1 MIKMK
6 YKIETLPV
14 TAEFLKEKRLIQE
27 RGELVLLADGE
38 EIRHIT
44 FFSLNPGPEYFRGGH
59 YHKKKTETFYI
70 VSGKLRIFLADVEN
84 LKQDVME
91 VTAGQKIMIYPMC
104 AHKFQAI
111 EPSQVIEYYSTPY
124 DGKDDIP
131 FDNFDGEYEC

>member
-1 MIKMK
+1 MLKDKIR
-6 YKIETLPV
+6 IETLRV
-14 TAEFLKEKRLIQE
+14 TKEFLPVKRLIQD
-27 RGELVLLADGE
+27 RGELVLLSDGE

-44 FFSLNPGPEYFRGGH
+44 FFTLNPGQNFFRGGH

-70 VSGKLRIFLADVEN
+70 VSGKLHIYLADVETS
-84 LKQDVME
+84 KKDIIE

-131 FDNFDGEYEC
+131 FDKFGGE